1 MNQEIREAIDGLL
14 RDNRVVLFMKGNRAQ
29 PQCGF
34 SAKTVAALDMVLP
47 DYLTIDVLQNP
58 DIREGIKVYGNWPT
72 VPQLYVDGELIGGS
86 DIVTEMFDAGEL
98 GGVLGAPEPTG
109 KPPRIEIEPAA
120 AEIMVGATRSRPGDT
135 IHLRINAGFEHSM
148 SLGPPR
154 PGNLEVTSGP
164 VTLQVD
170 RWSAARADGLRI
182 SKLESLQGQGFHFDN
197 PNAPPPVRQM
207 TVQELKALLDK
218 GPVNTA
224 GGTWLFDVRG
234 ADERATAS
242 LPAAKAWDEA
252 GMRAIE
258 GLPTDTPIVFH
269 CHRGG
274 RSQAVAERYRRRG
287 YTNLYNLAG
296 GIDAWSREIDRKVPT
311 Y

>member
-1 MNQEIREAIDGLL
+1 
-14 RDNRVVLFMKGNRAQ
+14 MKGNRTQ

-58 DIREGIKVYGNWPT
+58 DIREGIKAYGNWPT

-86 DIVTEMFDAGEL
+86 DIVTEMFDSGEL
-98 GGVLGAPEPTG
+98 GNVLGLAEPLG
-109 KPPRIEIEPAA
+109 KPPQIEIDPAA
-120 AEIMVGATRSRPGDT
+120 AGIMVNAVQGRPGQT
-135 IHLRINAGFEHSM
+135 IHLKIDAGFEHSM

-154 PGNLEVTSGP
+154 PGSLDVASGP
-164 VTLQVD
+164 VTLQID
-170 RWSAARADGLRI
+170 RWSAVRANGLRI
-182 SKLESLQGQGFHFDN
+182 RVKEALQGQGFSFEN
-197 PNAPPPVRQM
+197 PNAPPPVKQM
-207 TVQELKALLDK
+207 TVQELKSALAADQK
-218 GPVNTA
+218 P
-224 GGTWLFDVRG
+224 WLFDVRG
-234 ADERATAS
+234 EDERASAS
-242 LPAAKAWDEA
+242 LPAAKPLDED
-252 GMRAIE
+252 GLRAIDA
-258 GLPTDTPIVFH
+258 LAADTPIVFY

-296 GIDAWSREIDRKVPT
+296 GIDAWSREIDPSIPT

>member
-1 MNQEIREAIDGLL
+1 MNQETRAAIDGLL
-14 RDNRVVLFMKGNRAQ
+14 SSNRVVLFMKGNRTQ

-47 DYLTIDVLQNP
+47 DYVTIDVLQDP
-58 DIREGIKVYGNWPT
+58 EIREGIKAYGNWPT

-86 DIVTEMFDAGEL
+86 DIVTEMFDSGEL
-98 GGVLGAPEPTG
+98 GNVLGMAEPTG
-109 KPPRIEIEPAA
+109 KSPQIEIETAA
-120 AEIMVGATRSRPGDT
+120 AEIMVNAVQSRPGQT
-135 IHLRINAGFEHSM
+135 IHLKIDAGFEHSL

-154 PGNLEVTSGP
+154 PGSLDVASGR
-164 VTLQVD
+164 VTLQID
-170 RWSAARADGLRI
+170 RWSAVRADGLRI
-182 SKLESLQGQGFHFDN
+182 RVKEALEGQGFSFEN
-197 PNAPPPVRQM
+197 PNAPPPVKQM
-207 TVQELKALLDK
+207 TVLELKAALSAGARAADK
-218 GPVNTA
+218 NL
-224 GGTWLFDVRG
+224 WLFDVRG
-234 ADERATAS
+234 DDERAIAS
-242 LPAAKAWDEA
+242 LSAAKPWNED

-258 GLPTDTPIVFH
+258 GLATDTPIVFH

-296 GIDAWSREIDRKVPT
+296 GIDAWSREIDPSIPT

>member
-1 MNQEIREAIDGLL
+1 MNTETRAAIDGLL
-14 RDNRVVLFMKGNRAQ
+14 SDHRVVLFMKGNRTQ

-58 DIREGIKVYGNWPT
+58 DIREGIKAYGNWPT

-86 DIVTEMFDAGEL
+86 DIVTEMFDSGEL
-98 GGVLGAPEPTG
+98 GNVLGMAEPTG
-109 KPPRIEIEPAA
+109 QPPQIEIDPAA
-120 AEIMVGATRSRPGDT
+120 AGIMVNAVQGRPGQT
-135 IHLRINAGFEHSM
+135 IHLKIDAGFEHSM

-154 PGNLEVTSGP
+154 PASLDVTSGP
-164 VTLQVD
+164 VTLQID
-170 RWSAARADGLRI
+170 RWSAVRADGLRI
-182 SKLESLQGQGFHFDN
+182 RVKEALQGQGFSFEN
-197 PNAPPPVRQM
+197 PNAPPPVKQM
-207 TVQELKALLDK
+207 TVQELKAALDQ
-218 GPVNTA
+218 GQEIR
-224 GGTWLFDVRG
+224 LFDVRG
-234 ADERATAS
+234 PDERKLAS
-242 LPAAKAWDEA
+242 LPGAKPLDED
-252 GMRAIE
+252 GLRAIDA
-258 GLPTDTPIVFH
+258 LAADTPIVFY

-296 GIDAWSREIDRKVPT
+296 GIDAWSKEIDPAIPT

>member
-1 MNQEIREAIDGLL
+1 MNQETREVIDGLL
-14 RDNRVVLFMKGNRAQ
+14 SDHRVVLFMKGNRTQ

-58 DIREGIKVYGNWPT
+58 DIREGIKAYGNWPT

-86 DIVTEMFDAGEL
+86 DIVTEMFDSGEL
-98 GGVLGAPEPTG
+98 GNVLGLAEPLG
-109 KPPRIEIEPAA
+109 KPPQIEIDPAA
-120 AEIMVGATRSRPGDT
+120 AGIMVNAVQGRPGQT
-135 IHLRINAGFEHSM
+135 IHLKIDAGFEHSM

-154 PGNLEVTSGP
+154 PGSLDVASGP
-164 VTLQVD
+164 VTLQID
-170 RWSAARADGLRI
+170 RWSAVRANGLRI
-182 SKLESLQGQGFHFDN
+182 RVKEALQGQGFSFEN
-197 PNAPPPVRQM
+197 PNAPPPVKQM
-207 TVQELKALLDK
+207 TVQELKSALAADQK
-218 GPVNTA
+218 P
-224 GGTWLFDVRG
+224 WLFDVRG
-234 ADERATAS
+234 EDERASAS
-242 LPAAKAWDEA
+242 LPAAKPLDED
-252 GMRAIE
+252 GLRAIDA
-258 GLPTDTPIVFH
+258 LAADTPIVFY

-296 GIDAWSREIDRKVPT
+296 GIDAWSREIDPSIPT

>member
-1 MNQEIREAIDGLL
+1 MNQETREVIDGLL
-14 RDNRVVLFMKGNRAQ
+14 SDHRVVLFMKGNRTQ

-58 DIREGIKVYGNWPT
+58 DIREGIKAYGNWPT

-86 DIVTEMFDAGEL
+86 DIVTEMFDSGEL
-98 GGVLGAPEPTG
+98 GNVLGLAEPLG
-109 KPPRIEIEPAA
+109 KPPQIEIDPAA
-120 AEIMVGATRSRPGDT
+120 AGIMVNAVQGRPGQT
-135 IHLRINAGFEHSM
+135 IHLKIDAGFEHSM

-154 PGNLEVTSGP
+154 PGSLDVASGP
-164 VTLQVD
+164 VTLQID
-170 RWSAARADGLRI
+170 RWSAVRANGLRI
-182 SKLESLQGQGFHFDN
+182 RVKEALQGQGFSFEN
-197 PNAPPPVRQM
+197 PNAPPPVKQM
-207 TVQELKALLDK
+207 TVQELKSAL
-218 GPVNTA
+218 TA
-224 GGTWLFDVRG
+224 DQKPWLFDVRG
-234 ADERATAS
+234 EDERASAS
-242 LPAAKAWDEA
+242 LPAAKPLDED
-252 GMRAIE
+252 GLRAIDA
-258 GLPTDTPIVFH
+258 LAADTPIVFY

-296 GIDAWSREIDRKVPT
+296 GIDAWSREIDPSIPT